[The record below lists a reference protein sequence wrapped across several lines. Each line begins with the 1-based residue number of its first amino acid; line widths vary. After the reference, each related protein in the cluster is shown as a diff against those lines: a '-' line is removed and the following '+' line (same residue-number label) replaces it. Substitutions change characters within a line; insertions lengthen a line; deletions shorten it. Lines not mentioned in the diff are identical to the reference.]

1 VIAFAIGL
9 SDSCGE
15 MHLSREDM
23 FSEFLIYGM
32 TFAYLLDEFGE
43 EVAQS
48 FHITMEGRTG
58 FYKCFRKATSRL
70 PDGFKG
76 RKQKNIRR
84 SAC

>member
-1 VIAFAIGL
+1 
-9 SDSCGE
+9 
-15 MHLSREDM
+15 
-23 FSEFLIYGM
+23 M

-58 FYKCFRKATSRL
+58 FYKCVRKATSRL